1 MYMHSFKPPP
11 KKKNKLKDIQDF
23 RIPQSHKGEK
33 DFERLG
39 STSRS
44 LWLKHKGQAS
54 EWPGV
59 AYCLKAS
66 TLKEDAVGSGSS

>member
-1 MYMHSFKPPP
+1 MYMHSFKPLQ
-11 KKKNKLKDIQDF
+11 KKKKLKDIQDF

-33 DFERLG
+33 DLERLG